1 MKNID
6 LSHFSGKNMNLILDK
21 ADELFNQDLE
31 SKIHAH
37 KIYSLLLDQIP
48 KIYENTSE
56 NGFRGLLRKKIWDC
70 ENFFF
75 WNERYSS
82 QAGQDKIIK
91 DIFFNNKRKGFF
103 IEIGAYDGIEGSNC
117 YHFERYLN
125 WDGIAIEPS
134 NIQFEKL
141 QKNRKCKLLNYPV
154 NEEAKEVEFI
164 DVIEG
169 LTQMSGINNNF
180 FERNKNIIL
189 NNRES
194 KTRSINMKT
203 ITFDQVV
210 PKNTV
215 IDYLSIDIEGGEMAL
230 VNSIN
235 YNDYDIKVITVE
247 NNVPETQNFKNF
259 FESKNFLY
267 FDRVGQDEIF
277 YNSKFFKL

>member
-6 LSHFSGKNMNLILDK
+6 LSHFSGKNVNLILDK
-21 ADELFNQDLE
+21 ANELFNQDLE

-37 KIYSLLLDQIP
+37 KIYSLLLDQTP

-56 NGFRGLLRKKIWDC
+56 NRFRGFLRKKIWDC

-75 WNERYSS
+75 WNESYSS

-91 DIFFNNKRKGFF
+91 DIFFNNKRNGFF
-103 IEIGAYDGIEGSNC
+103 VEIGAYDGIDGSNC
-117 YHFERYLN
+117 YHFERHLN

-141 QKNRKCKLLNYPV
+141 QKNRRCKLMNYAV
-154 NEEAKEVEFI
+154 SEESKEVEFI

-169 LTQMSGINNNF
+169 LTQMSGINNSF
-180 FERNKNIIL
+180 FERNKNIIF

-194 KTRSINMKT
+194 KTRSINIKT

-210 PKNTV
+210 PKNTK

>member
-6 LSHFSGKNMNLILDK
+6 LSNFSGKNVNLILDK

-91 DIFFNNKRKGFF
+91 DIFFNNKRNGFF
-103 IEIGAYDGIEGSNC
+103 VEIGAYDGIDGSNC

-141 QKNRKCKLLNYPV
+141 QKNRRCKLMNYAV
-154 NEEAKEVEFI
+154 SEESKEVEFI

-169 LTQMSGINNNF
+169 LTQMSGINNSF

-194 KTRSINMKT
+194 KTRSINIKT

-210 PKNTV
+210 PKNTK

>member
-6 LSHFSGKNMNLILDK
+6 LSNFSGKNVNLILDK

-56 NGFRGLLRKKIWDC
+56 NGFRGFLRKKIWDC

-91 DIFFNNKRKGFF
+91 DIFFNNKRNGFF
-103 IEIGAYDGIEGSNC
+103 VEIGAYDGIDGSNC

-141 QKNRKCKLLNYPV
+141 QKNRRCKLMNYAV
-154 NEEAKEVEFI
+154 SEESKEVEFI

-169 LTQMSGINNNF
+169 LTQMSGINNSF

-194 KTRSINMKT
+194 KTRSINIKT

-210 PKNTV
+210 PKNTT

>member
-6 LSHFSGKNMNLILDK
+6 LSTFSGKNVNLILDK

-91 DIFFNNKRKGFF
+91 DIFFNNKRNGFF
-103 IEIGAYDGIEGSNC
+103 VEIGAYDGIDGSNC

-134 NIQFEKL
+134 NSQFEKL
-141 QKNRKCKLLNYPV
+141 QKNRRCKLMNYAV
-154 NEEAKEVEFI
+154 SEESKEVEFI

-169 LTQMSGINNNF
+169 LTQMSGINNSF

-194 KTRSINMKT
+194 KTRSINIKT

-210 PKNTV
+210 PKNTK

>member
-56 NGFRGLLRKKIWDC
+56 NGFRGLLRKKIWEC

-134 NIQFEKL
+134 IIQFEKL

-247 NNVPETQNFKNF
+247 NNVPEKQNFKNF
-259 FESKNFLY
+259 FDSKNFLY

>member
-91 DIFFNNKRKGFF
+91 DIFFNNKRNGFF
-103 IEIGAYDGIEGSNC
+103 VEIGAYDGIDGSNC

-141 QKNRKCKLLNYPV
+141 QKNRRCKLMNYAV
-154 NEEAKEVEFI
+154 SEESKEVEFI

-169 LTQMSGINNNF
+169 LTQMSGINNSF

-194 KTRSINMKT
+194 KTRSINIKT

-210 PKNTV
+210 PKNTK